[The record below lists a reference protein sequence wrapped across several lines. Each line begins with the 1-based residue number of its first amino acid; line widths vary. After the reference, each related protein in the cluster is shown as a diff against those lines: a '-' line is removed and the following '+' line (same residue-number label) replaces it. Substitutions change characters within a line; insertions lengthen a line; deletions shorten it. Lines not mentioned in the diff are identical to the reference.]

1 MTDPLTIRRHEFEGS
16 FNFRDLGGWRT
27 DDGATVRWGKL
38 FRADSVHL
46 MSDGDVL
53 RARDQLRIRTVVDL
67 RNDEE
72 IAIGGIGTLAEAT
85 ERHHAP
91 LSSRRGLAPVDA
103 TVLGPGDVA
112 DRSPGRLA
120 FGYLQTLERSA
131 DLIVDVVTRFVS
143 SDALPGVFFCAA
155 GKDRTGVMSAVLLG
169 AVGVCDEDLVE
180 DYYLTADAID
190 QIIGR
195 FASAPGSPDMY
206 RDFPPSHFAP
216 YAETMEMVVAGVK
229 ERWGSFA
236 DYLIDNGLGR
246 ASLDALTASL
256 LERT

>member
-1 MTDPLTIRRHEFEGS
+1 MIRRHEFEGS

-27 DDGATVRWGKL
+27 NDGATVKWGRL

-46 MSDGDVL
+46 MSEGDVI

-72 IAIGGIGTLAEAT
+72 IAIGGIGTLAEAA

-91 LSSRRGLAPVDA
+91 LSSRRGLGPVDA
-103 TVLGPGDVA
+103 AVVVNVA
-112 DRSPGRLA
+112 ATDRSPETLSA
-120 FGYLQTLERSA
+120 GYLLTLERSA
-131 DLIVDVVTRFVS
+131 DLIVDVVGRFAA

-155 GKDRTGVMSAVLLG
+155 GKDRTGVMSAVVLG
-169 AVGVCDEDLVE
+169 AVGACDEDIVE
-180 DYYLTADAID
+180 DYYLTADSID

-195 FASAPGSPDMY
+195 FAATPGSPDMY
-206 RDFPPSHFAP
+206 RDLPPSHFAP
-216 YAETMEMVVAGVK
+216 YAETMGHVVAGVK

-236 DYLIDNGLGR
+236 DYLIDNGLPR
-246 ASLDALTASL
+246 ASLDALTAAL
-256 LERT
+256 IERT

>member
-1 MTDPLTIRRHEFEGS
+1 MTIRRHEFEGS

-27 DDGATVRWGKL
+27 DDGATVRWGRL

-67 RNDEE
+67 RNDDE
-72 IAIGGIGTLAEAT
+72 IAIGGIGTLAEAA

-91 LSSRRGLAPVDA
+91 LSSRRGLGPVDA
-103 TVLGPGDVA
+103 TTVLGAGDVA

-120 FGYLQTLERSA
+120 SGYLQTLERSA
-131 DLIVDVVTRFVS
+131 DLIVDVVGRFAS

-155 GKDRTGVMSAVLLG
+155 GKDRTGVMSAVVLG
-169 AVGVCDEDLVE
+169 AIGVCDEDIVE
-180 DYYLTADAID
+180 DYYLTTDAID
-190 QIIGR
+190 RIIGR
-195 FASAPGSPDMY
+195 FAATPGSPDMY
-206 RDFPPSHFAP
+206 RDLPPSHFAP
-216 YAETMEMVVAGVK
+216 YAETMEHVVAGVK

-236 DYLIDNGLGR
+236 DYLIDNGLSR
-246 ASLDALTASL
+246 TSLDSVTSAL
-256 LERT
+256 LERP